1 MTNKKKK
8 KKKKK
13 KKNRGLQENIT
24 SVSDSETKLK
34 KTKKG
39 CVLHSSLCITRTE
52 ICVRKSSHCK
62 EEKEKQGY
70 IGFGLS

>member
-8 KKKKK
+8 KKKEIEDYRKHYIRVRLGDKTKK
-13 KKNRGLQENIT
+13 KTE
-24 SVSDSETKLK
+24 
-34 KTKKG
+34 KG